1 MQNHFTE
8 PPICKLQ
15 MHSLNSANLAYLW
28 CSLAANFSC
37 TCVCKISGEALVH
50 SSKHLMGT
58 IESQKICRKWP
69 LSKPRR
75 IIDPVSIANI
85 SNSWKSTLHTWS
97 KSALKMK
104 EQLSTTV
111 MTSSIFMLVKCRLMI
126 NLSRSQISL
135 DYWFKVT
142 PEVTKWYLL
151 GLDIYYIDRLN
162 RWHRKD
168 DSICILTSNET
179 F

>member
-1 MQNHFTE
+1 MHKHFTE

-15 MHSLNSANLAYLW
+15 MHSLSSANLAYLW
-28 CSLAANFSC
+28 CSLATNFSC
-37 TCVCKISGEALVH
+37 TCVCKISGEALVN
-50 SSKHLMGT
+50 SSKYSMGT
-58 IESQKICRKWP
+58 IEGQKFCRKWAQ
-69 LSKPRR
+69 SKPRR
-75 IIDPVSIANI
+75 VLESVSIAKI

-104 EQLSTTV
+104 EQLSATV
-111 MTSSIFMLVKCRLMI
+111 MTSSMLMLIKCRLMI

-142 PEVTKWYLL
+142 PEVTKRYLL
-151 GLDIYYIDRLN
+151 ALDIYYINRFN

-168 DSICILTSNET
+168 DSLCIVTSNEA